1 MNALFE
7 LFGKKVKCPDNIYWT
22 PTERKDGKARRFRR
36 PSVEVKK
43 LLEEYR
49 DQLQEKHPN
58 WMLYIPN
65 SRKILFIDRELIEQ
79 EIDEKI
85 RWAEISR
92 SDDTD
97 ILKTSAYL
105 RPDRTSEDIWKFIND
120 LFAIEYY
127 DGFGCQE
134 LFGNVVFKDGSWL
147 ERWEYDGSEG
157 WAHKS
162 CPDEPNWDE
171 IEKEASDTELSED
184 LGEYDP
190 YREYDDYSV

>member
-7 LFGKKVKCPDNIYWT
+7 LFGKKVELPGNILCT
-22 PTERKDGKARRFRR
+22 TIERKDGTARKFRR
-36 PSVEVKK
+36 PWEEVKK
-43 LLEEYR
+43 LIEEYR

-58 WMLYIPN
+58 WMLYIKGG
-65 SRKILFIDRELIEQ
+65 SCIKFIDRELIEQ

-105 RPDRTSEDIWKFIND
+105 RSDRTSEDIWKFIND

-127 DGFGCQE
+127 NGFGCQE

-162 CPDEPNWDE
+162 CPDEPDWDK
-171 IEKEASDTELSED
+171 IQKQDSED
-184 LGEYDP
+184 TLHDI
-190 YREYDDYSV
+190 YDDEV